1 MSRVYWG
8 NGMNKKKASLRR
20 RIISV
25 FMLVAIISSLF
36 LGFFSYMNIANALRE
51 SAKKN
56 SNNTLLQVD
65 NNINIL
71 LDSYED
77 VLYQVY
83 TSDDVIQNM
92 DLINNGKNSSVAKN
106 SLRRYLRNLVNSKDY
121 IRSITL
127 ISNTG
132 EIVAYDQMTNKTYEN
147 GWLENY
153 SMDKESLYAEISQ
166 NALLHIFS
174 PEYGTTFANEEYYL
188 LHLGHRLID
197 YKDIRRDVGVVVLSI
212 DERMIQNSCV
222 TGEESGDY
230 IFIVDG
236 NGKIISCGEYQEL
249 IGTTVDNQSP
259 DGYALF
265 IKDVL
270 NKENFDVYQYTDEAL
285 GWNII
290 CADNNEN
297 LVEALHSQL
306 QLIVVVEIVVFFLIS
321 LIIIG
326 LTDRLGKSVD
336 RVVEG
341 MKSAQTADS
350 QVYVEIDDSM
360 PLEIE
365 TIAVGFNEM
374 IEKLRVANY
383 SERIA
388 MIKQKEAQ
396 IAALEAQI
404 NPHFLYNTLDTIN
417 WMAIDKDEYEIS
429 NAIGA
434 LASILRYAISDSNA
448 KVTVA
453 DEVEWLKKYIFLQQ
467 VRLKNK
473 FICNIDIAPETNE
486 LTVHKLLLQPFIE
499 NAIIHGFEREQEECV
514 LTITAVKDSDLVI
527 TIEDN
532 GKGIAPDIVE
542 KCNSLQILN
551 EDTTQHIG
559 MGNAITRIRMYYGEL
574 AEVFVESVLG
584 NGSKIT
590 ITIPV

>member
-1 MSRVYWG
+1 
-8 NGMNKKKASLRR
+8 MNKKKASLRR

>member
-1 MSRVYWG
+1 
-8 NGMNKKKASLRR
+8 
-20 RIISV
+20 
-25 FMLVAIISSLF
+25 MLVAIISGLF

-51 SAKKN
+51 SAQKN

-83 TSDDVIQNM
+83 TSDDVIHNI
-92 DLINNGKNSSVAKN
+92 DLINNGKNASVAKN
-106 SLRRYLRNLVNSKDY
+106 TLRRYLRNLVNSKDY

-153 SMDKESLYAEISQ
+153 SMDKTSLYEEISQ

-197 YKDIRRDVGVVVLSI
+197 YKDIRRDVGVVILSI
-212 DERMIQNSCV
+212 DEQMIQKSCV
-222 TGEESGDY
+222 TGEDSGDY
-230 IFIVDG
+230 IFIVDKD
-236 NGKIISCGEYQEL
+236 GKIISCGEHQEL

-270 NKENFDVYQYTDEAL
+270 NKENFDVYQYNDEAL
-285 GWNII
+285 GWNVI

-297 LVEALHSQL
+297 LINALHSQL
-306 QLIVVVEIVVFFLIS
+306 QLIVVVEIVVFLLIS
-321 LIIIG
+321 IIIISV
-326 LTDRLGKSVD
+326 TDRLGKSVD
-336 RVVEG
+336 KVVEG
-341 MKSAQTADS
+341 MKSAQTAAA
-350 QVYVEIDDSM
+350 QVYVEIDDAM

-374 IEKLRVANY
+374 IEKLRLANQ

-429 NAIGA
+429 NAIGT

-486 LTVHKLLLQPFIE
+486 IKVHKLLLQPFIE

-514 LTITAVKDSDLVI
+514 LTVTACKDSDLVI

-584 NGSKIT
+584 AGSKIT
-590 ITIPV
+590 ITIPL

>member
-236 NGKIISCGEYQEL
+236 NGKIISCGEHQEL

-551 EDTTQHIG
+551 EDTNQHIG

>member
-1 MSRVYWG
+1 
-8 NGMNKKKASLRR
+8 
-20 RIISV
+20 
-25 FMLVAIISSLF
+25 MLVAIISSLF